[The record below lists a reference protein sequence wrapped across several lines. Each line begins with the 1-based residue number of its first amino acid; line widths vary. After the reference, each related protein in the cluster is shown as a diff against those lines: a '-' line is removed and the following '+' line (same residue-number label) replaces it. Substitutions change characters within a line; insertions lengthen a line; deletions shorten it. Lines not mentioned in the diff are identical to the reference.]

1 MKTFLKYLLASLIG
15 TFIAL
20 FLVFFVAIGSMI
32 SSFSVKTGKEPQ
44 PEIKE
49 NSLLRITFNE
59 NVTDKPTINPFD
71 FSLFDF
77 GKIEKNN
84 ISLKSFIDHI
94 KKAKTDKRIKGIY
107 LDFKGFNLTLSK
119 AEEIR
124 NALLD
129 FKKSGKFIIAHAD
142 MYSQYQYYI
151 ATVADKIYLTPEG
164 AMLFQGMNAQI
175 MFYKNLLDKLNIK
188 PEVIRH
194 GKFKSAVEPFILDSM
209 SQANYL
215 QTKTYVSSLWNH
227 ILEAISATRNIP
239 VDTLNAYADNLTI
252 DSDSAALLHHL
263 VDGLKYQDEVETEL
277 KKMLE
282 LKDKDEINYVSMNKY
297 AKTTLPFEITKNKI
311 AIIYAVGQIE
321 TGNGKEPDKIYPDR
335 LIKYI
340 HEATKDSSVKAIVL
354 RVNSPGGSALSSEI
368 IWREL
373 ILAKKEKPLVI
384 SMGDLAASG
393 GYYISSAGDYIV
405 ANPTTITGSIGVFGL
420 LWNAKE
426 FLNNKVGINVHGYKT
441 NKYADLGS
449 FYRPLTNYERQ
460 KMQNLVEKTY
470 RTFIT
475 RVANGRN
482 MTTAQV
488 DSIGQGRVWSGINA
502 KKIGLVDKF
511 GGLNDA
517 IKIAAKRARIK
528 KYKVVEYPKKKEFM
542 EVLMDALK
550 DDFAQTYINTL
561 IPEEIGKQAEI
572 LNFIKTHKGV
582 MALMPYNI
590 TFN

>member
-32 SSFSVKTGKEPQ
+32 SSFSVKTGKEQQ

-252 DSDSAALLHHL
+252 DSDSAALQHHL
-263 VDGLKYQDEVETEL
+263 VDGLKYQDEVEAEL